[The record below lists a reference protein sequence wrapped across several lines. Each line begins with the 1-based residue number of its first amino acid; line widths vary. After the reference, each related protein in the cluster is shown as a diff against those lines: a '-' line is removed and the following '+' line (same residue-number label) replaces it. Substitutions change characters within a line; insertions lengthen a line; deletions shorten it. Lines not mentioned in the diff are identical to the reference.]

1 MAPEI
6 AEKDFPAGASEYHWT
21 LGALQLAG
29 VEAAALKVAAAG
41 AVTVCAVGSS
51 VIAGA
56 AEQTAT
62 GALTVRVT
70 AFVVVSPFA
79 FLKIASNFVPLSAV
93 VVAGVV

>member
-41 AVTVCAVGSS
+41 SGHGLCRGLFCDCGRRSR
-51 VIAGA
+51 
-56 AEQTAT
+56 
-62 GALTVRVT
+62 LPRV
-70 AFVVVSPFA
+70 
-79 FLKIASNFVPLSAV
+79 L
-93 VVAGVV
+93 